1 MMLAGKERCP
11 IHKNYS
17 CLCRRVVRLSQGT
30 RSKGS
35 KWETVRPGVR
45 RIRDEHADHP
55 DGYRYRLSP
64 AEIRKVLLKKLGEKN
79 ECCICGKAF
88 ESLDGIVPEH
98 RLPKGMG
105 GSRRDDRADNIFPA
119 HSECNLLKASQRNFK
134 L

>member
-17 CLCRRVVRLSQGT
+17 CLCRRSAVAFKT
-30 RSKGS
+30 S

-98 RLPKGMG
+98 INPKGLG
-105 GSRRDDRADNIFPA
+105 GSRRDDRPDNIGPA
-119 HSECNLLKASQRNFK
+119 HSECNLLKGSQRDFK